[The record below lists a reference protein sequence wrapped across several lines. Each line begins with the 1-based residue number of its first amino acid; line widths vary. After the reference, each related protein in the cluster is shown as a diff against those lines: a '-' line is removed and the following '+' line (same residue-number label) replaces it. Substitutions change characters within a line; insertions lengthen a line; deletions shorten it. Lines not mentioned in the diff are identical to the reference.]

1 MSIYKYLK
9 NEGRSYLGADTGYLA
24 PRSKDRYLSSETY
37 PHYNTE
43 LDNSNPRYPT
53 TNWRVTP
60 PTFVTYNVNLVET
73 YDVQEIRDYVLNLV
87 DHKTAEFIDNV
98 TTLALDKMKDNIN
111 ISVAEAVEE
120 AFNDVTAVYG
130 GSASDLVGEQEEQP

>member
-9 NEGRSYLGADTGYLA
+9 NEGRAYFGTESEFVA

-43 LDNSNPRYPT
+43 PDNSNPRYPT

-73 YDVQEIRDYVLNLV
+73 YDV
-87 DHKTAEFIDNV
+87 
-98 TTLALDKMKDNIN
+98 
-111 ISVAEAVEE
+111 
-120 AFNDVTAVYG
+120 
-130 GSASDLVGEQEEQP
+130 